1 MRIFDRHSCTQGHL
15 TLSSAVEVTGVD
27 DIGDTGTECEMSVRS
42 LSRPRMGARDRNDR
56 KISLNMISGVVRSD
70 EMLSGVG
77 DDVDATVCSIS
88 PI

>member
-1 MRIFDRHSCTQGHL
+1 MRIFDRHSCTQGHF
-15 TLSSAVEVTGVD
+15 TLSSAVELTGVD
-27 DIGDTGTECEMSVRS
+27 DTGTECEMSIRS

-56 KISLNMISGVVRSD
+56 KMSLNMISGVVRSD

-77 DDVDATVCSIS
+77 DDVEATVCSIS